1 MPKFIHLVD
10 DEKFIKY
17 AFESFSKLDKVDNE
31 FLCIS
36 NKKNLDY
43 IDFDC
48 VLKDNSYLKSD
59 DFVKTLNKCDL
70 LIIHFLNTK
79 YYDLLSNK
87 KLTPKILWIGWGGDY
102 YWMIDTLKGFN
113 IYKPITY
120 TIYNKFR
127 ITRYFNYFNRLM
139 KKTIRKKNIK
149 IINRINYFAPV
160 LIDDYELI
168 IKNNAWFK
176 PSYFSWNY
184 GTLEDNYIKGLE
196 DFQVSGSDIMIGNS
210 ATITNNHL
218 DILQSLKQSNLEN
231 TKIIIPL
238 NYGDLKYG
246 KLISDKAKSLF
257 GNQVT
262 IINDY
267 LPYDEYLN
275 LVKNCNKVFMG
286 HIRQQAM
293 GNVITLL
300 YFGSKI
306 FFFKESVTY
315 TFLIK
320 SNIKVYLIEDFVDKP
335 KDFEFDFSIE
345 ELTTQRNNL
354 LKNWGRE
361 INALKTKSV
370 LELIK

>member
-1 MPKFIHLVD
+1 MHRFIHLVD

-31 FLCIS
+31 FMCIS
-36 NKKNLDY
+36 NKKNLDH

-48 VLKDNSYLKSD
+48 VLIDNSYLKSD
-59 DFVKTLNKCDL
+59 DFVETLNKCDL
-70 LIIHFLNTK
+70 LIIHFLNAK

-102 YWMIDTLKGFN
+102 YWIIDTLKGFN
-113 IYKPITY
+113 IFKPITD

-127 ITRYFNYFNRLM
+127 ITRYFNYFNRLI

-160 LIDDYELI
+160 LMDDYELI
-168 IKNNAWFK
+168 IKNNAGFK
-176 PSYFSWNY
+176 PNYFSWNY
-184 GTLEDNYIKGLE
+184 GALEDNYIKGLE
-196 DFQVSGSDIMIGNS
+196 DFQVSGTDIMIGNS

-218 DILQSLKQSNLEN
+218 DILQSLKQANIEN

-246 KLISDKAKSLF
+246 KLIDNKAKALF
-257 GNQVT
+257 GNQVQ
-262 IINDY
+262 ILNDY

-275 LVKNCNKVFMG
+275 LIKNCNKVFMG

-315 TFLIK
+315 TFLLK

-335 KDFEFDFSIE
+335 KDFDFDFSIE

-354 LKNWGRE
+354 LKIWGRE

>member
-48 VLKDNSYLKSD
+48 VLIDNSYLKSD
-59 DFVKTLNKCDL
+59 DFVETLNNCDL

-113 IYKPITY
+113 IYKPITN

-176 PSYFSWNY
+176 PDYFSWNY

-218 DILQSLKQSNLEN
+218 DILQSLKQTNVEN
-231 TKIIIPL
+231 CKIIIPL
-238 NYGDLKYG
+238 NYGDLMYG
-246 KLISDKAKSLF
+246 KLIYDKAKALF
-257 GNQVT
+257 GNQVE
-262 IINDY
+262 ILNDY
-267 LPYDEYLN
+267 LPYDDYLN

-335 KDFEFDFSIE
+335 KDFDFDFSIE

-354 LKNWGRE
+354 LKIWGRE

>member
-1 MPKFIHLVD
+1 MHRFIHLVD

-31 FLCIS
+31 FMCIS
-36 NKKNLDY
+36 NKKNLDH
-43 IDFDC
+43 INFDC
-48 VLKDNSYLKSD
+48 VIIDNSYLKSD
-59 DFVKTLNKCDL
+59 DFVETLNKCDL
-70 LIIHFLNTK
+70 LIIHFLNSK

-113 IYKPITY
+113 IFKPITD

-127 ITRYFNYFNRLM
+127 ITRYFNYFNRLI

-160 LIDDYELI
+160 LMDDYELI

-176 PSYFSWNY
+176 PNYFSWNY
-184 GTLEDNYIKGLE
+184 GALEDNYIKGLE
-196 DFQVSGSDIMIGNS
+196 DFQVSGTDIMIGNS

-218 DILQSLKQSNLEN
+218 DILQSLKQANIEN

-246 KLISDKAKSLF
+246 KLIDNKAKALF
-257 GNQVT
+257 GNQVQ
-262 IINDY
+262 ILNDY

-275 LVKNCNKVFMG
+275 LIKNCNKVFMG

-315 TFLIK
+315 TFLLK

-335 KDFEFDFSIE
+335 KDFDFDFSIE

-354 LKNWGRE
+354 LKIWGRE